1 MQYLK
6 VRFPTR
12 RRIKIDGEFNGYT
25 NKLIE
30 IRGGPHRISMGSPEN
45 FKPRERR
52 VTLRNTAPLRPKIVR
67 FEKVDAAPPS

>member
-12 RRIKIDGEFNGYT
+12 RRVKIDDEFNGYT

-30 IRGGPHRISMGSPEN
+30 IRGGPHDISMGSPKN
-45 FKPRERR
+45 FKPRVRK
-52 VTLRNTAPLRPKIVR
+52 VTLRNTSPLRPKIVS
-67 FEKVDAAPPS
+67 FEKVDVSSS

>member
-12 RRIKIDGEFNGYT
+12 RRVKIDDEFNGYT

-30 IRGGPHRISMGSPEN
+30 IRGGPHKVSMGNPKN
-45 FKPRERR
+45 FNPKERK
-52 VTLRNTAPLRPKIVR
+52 VNLRNTSPLRPKIVR
-67 FEKVDAAPPS
+67 FEKVDVSSS